1 MTKTM
6 SSLENARVHEN
17 AVTATLR
24 LIEESQSRT
33 PDLREVAEAM
43 DVPPERLRSIFADET
58 ALLISVVEQACMVL
72 IDRCTRAV
80 VQIDPDDPMQQCHAL
95 ITAYLAWVVEYPS
108 QFRLMSDQRLINA
121 NGYPQLRRYQDSIN
135 ELASRMMQRAQDKGQ
150 LHPKE
155 DIAALV
161 ITSRCFVYGT
171 ARMIVDGRLG
181 DFSQDSDPVK
191 AAQVIVADYIRR
203 VARGS
208 QAPSGAAG

>member
-1 MTKTM
+1 M
-6 SSLENARVHEN
+6 SSPENARVHES

-24 LIEESQSRT
+24 LIEESQSHT
-33 PDLREVAEAM
+33 PSLQDVADAM
-43 DVPPERLRSIFADET
+43 DMPLERLQSIFPDKT
-58 ALLISVVEQACMVL
+58 SLLISVVEQACMVL

-95 ITAYLAWVVEYPS
+95 ITAYLCWVVEYPS

-121 NGYPQLRRYQDSIN
+121 NSYSQLRRYQDSIN
-135 ELASRMMQRAQDKGQ
+135 DLASRMMQRAQDKGQ

-155 DIAALV
+155 DIASLV

-191 AAQVIVADYIRR
+191 AAQVIVGDYIRR

-208 QAPSGAAG
+208 QGPVSAAG